1 MNIFRRY
8 LMWNVNLLKPIRIS
22 WFDWLIIEL
31 YRRGGCL
38 WGILPTTVPRKT
50 WRNCLGSL
58 VSVIQGDNNRCL
70 SVTGTSVLLDLYC
83 GTSILLEGFQ
93 TVCLVNP
100 GLIAEVHLSIDTVTK
115 KIRGY
120 AFILFMMPEHAV
132 RAYAELDGTIFM
144 VR

>member
-1 MNIFRRY
+1 MR
-8 LMWNVNLLKPIRIS
+8 NLAYNCTQEDLE
-22 WFDWLIIEL
+22 EL
-31 YRRGGCL
+31 FGKFGKCDSGGQQQVVVRHRDLCIV
-38 WGILPTTVPRKT
+38 GP
-50 WRNCLGSL
+50 
-58 VSVIQGDNNRCL
+58 
-70 SVTGTSVLLDLYC
+70 LYC

-100 GLIAEVHLSIDTVTK
+100 GPIAEVHLSIDTVTK

-132 RAYAELDGTIFM
+132 RAYEELDGTIFM

>member
-1 MNIFRRY
+1 M
-8 LMWNVNLLKPIRIS
+8 
-22 WFDWLIIEL
+22 
-31 YRRGGCL
+31 
-38 WGILPTTVPRKT
+38 
-50 WRNCLGSL
+50 GSL

-70 SVTGTSVLLDLYC
+70 SVTGTSVLWDLYIVGPLYC

-100 GLIAEVHLSIDTVTK
+100 GPIAEVHLSIDTVTK

>member
-1 MNIFRRY
+1 M
-8 LMWNVNLLKPIRIS
+8 
-22 WFDWLIIEL
+22 
-31 YRRGGCL
+31 
-38 WGILPTTVPRKT
+38 
-50 WRNCLGSL
+50 GSL
-58 VSVIQGDNNRCL
+58 VSVIQGDNNRWL
-70 SVTGTSVLLDLYC
+70 SVTGTCIVGPLYC
-83 GTSILLEGFQ
+83 GTSLLLEGFQ

-100 GLIAEVHLSIDTVTK
+100 GPIAEVHLSIDTVTK